1 MIKSCL
7 LVAGVLIAAAAA
19 AQADEFTVTP
29 AVVSDYDFRG
39 ITQTANDPALQLG
52 LNYTQEGGFH
62 ASAWGSNVKFG
73 PGDPK
78 AEVNLTAGF
87 AFGDAKDGFTYD
99 AGAIYYT
106 YINQS
111 DYNYPEVY
119 VGLTRGWFSA
129 KLNYS
134 WEFQGVKESAYYL
147 STNGTFPLVHDFS
160 LVAHLGYSG
169 GNYWDRFY
177 GDGYYDWSI
186 GVTKKLANFTVG
198 LTYIDGSNLPS
209 GPKNTPFSTS
219 ARAVASV
226 STTLPWSA
234 N

>member
-1 MIKSCL
+1 MIQSRVLLAGAL
-7 LVAGVLIAAAAA
+7 LVVGC

-29 AVVSDYDFRG
+29 ALVSDYDFRG

-52 LNYTQEGGFH
+52 LKYEHESGFH

-78 AEVNLTAGF
+78 AEVDLSGGF
-87 AFGDAKDGFTYD
+87 KFGDPDSGFQYD

-106 YINQS
+106 YVSQS
-111 DYNYPEVY
+111 DYNYPELY
-119 VGLTRGWFSA
+119 VGMKLGWFSA

-134 WEFQGVKESAYYL
+134 WEFLGVKESAYYL
-147 STNGTFPLVHDFS
+147 STAGTLPLPQDFA
-160 LVAHLGYSG
+160 VIAHLGYSG

-177 GDGYYDWSI
+177 GNGYYDWSV
-186 GVTKKLANFTVG
+186 GVSKKLANFTVG
-198 LTYIDGSNLPS
+198 LTYVDGSNLPS
-209 GPKNTPFSTS
+209 GPKNTPFSTD
-219 ARAVASV
+219 ARLVASV

-234 N
+234 Q